1 MSAHDEPELRWLGAL
16 ICLASAAVMVA
27 LLRAVWRLLS

>member
-1 MSAHDEPELRWLGAL
+1 MTAPEDGELRWLGAL
-16 ICLASAAVMVA
+16 IGLASAALMVA